1 MSNSIVGLKELREN
15 LETYAAQV
23 KKGRSFVVLKK
34 SRPIFKISPVEE
46 DDSLWET
53 IIDFT
58 RIKKGGVPIS
68 ELLSRL
74 WYMDKISKSLSK
86 LTPKEQKQVKSILAR
101 LNRGDKSGLDIKKLK
116 GREDIFRIRKGN
128 IRIIYKTDKKS
139 IFVLAIERRNDTTY
153 SF

>member
-15 LETYAAQV
+15 LETYAAQI

>member
-1 MSNSIVGLKELREN
+1 
-15 LETYAAQV
+15 
-23 KKGRSFVVLKK
+23 
-34 SRPIFKISPVEE
+34 
-46 DDSLWET
+46 
-53 IIDFT
+53 
-58 RIKKGGVPIS
+58 
-68 ELLSRL
+68 
-74 WYMDKISKSLSK
+74 MDKISKSLSK